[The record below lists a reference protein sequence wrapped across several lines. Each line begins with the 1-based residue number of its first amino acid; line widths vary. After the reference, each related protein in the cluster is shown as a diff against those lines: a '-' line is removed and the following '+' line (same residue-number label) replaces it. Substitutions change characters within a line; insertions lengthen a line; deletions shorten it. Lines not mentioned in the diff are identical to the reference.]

1 MEFEQ
6 ENNKIWLT
14 LLRDHSG
21 CCIVNTLKTLKDITR
36 IIFAIIQARNDG
48 DLEEADKGRGSE
60 TLYSGCIEMMHGEIF
75 RAINNPHI
83 LEIVK

>member
-1 MEFEQ
+1 MEFKQ

-21 CCIVNTLKTLKDITR
+21 CFIVNTLKTLKDITR

-48 DLEEADKGRGSE
+48 DLEEGDKGRGNGM
-60 TLYSGCIEMMHGEIF
+60 LYSGWIEMMHDDIF

-83 LEIVK
+83 